1 MTIPSAD
8 TDQPGPEFGRSGG
21 PLPPAGSEAD
31 HWAGFAASADATGST
46 PSTVSAST
54 EPRPGPDTQV
64 TAAAPMARSDVERS
78 DGGAAPVSGSARR
91 GGKRVMGY
99 QRQRY
104 EARKVRRLIRHVD
117 PWSALKLSTLLALCM
132 WVVVMIASAIMWT
145 VASNAGTISSLEN
158 FVNSS
163 LSLQDWS
170 LDGSF
175 LFRQLG

>member
-1 MTIPSAD
+1 
-8 TDQPGPEFGRSGG
+8 
-21 PLPPAGSEAD
+21 
-31 HWAGFAASADATGST
+31 
-46 PSTVSAST
+46 
-54 EPRPGPDTQV
+54 
-64 TAAAPMARSDVERS
+64 
-78 DGGAAPVSGSARR
+78 
-91 GGKRVMGY
+91 MGY

-117 PWSALKLSTLLALCM
+117 PWSTMKLATLLALCM
-132 WVVVMIASAIMWT
+132 WFVVMIASAIMWT

-175 LFRQLG
+175 LFRQLGMVTFLLSIGFVLAVVVATLIFNLVSDIIGGVWISVIEEETARPVTESNR